1 MKRNLLITLALILMG
16 MMTTISAEEQQLAF
30 PGADGYGK
38 YTTGGRGGKVYYVT
52 RNDDCPDNNLVKGTL
67 RWALRDGDNSPR
79 TVLFET
85 SGTIYLTSALT
96 IKSNTSLLGHTAPGG
111 GVCVAGYP
119 LKINGASNVIVR
131 YMRFRAG
138 DIPNQSLTGLDLE
151 NAQNVIIDHCSI
163 TWSMEECLTAY
174 DTDYTTVQWSII
186 GEGLY
191 NSKNAKG
198 ARAYAMQWGGEHS
211 TMHHTLLTNSHSRS
225 PRFNGVRNKS
235 TNKGDHDYQVDSE
248 FANNVVFNW
257 GLSYGGEFNP
267 EVNNTTWY
275 DANNPGYNRV
285 YMINN
290 FYRAGPCSVKE
301 SAYSFTRPDS
311 PYGQWYLNGN
321 KFEKGGTYSSL
332 WDQDMLETKNN
343 DNFSG
348 ISLAD
353 EYKLA
358 TIPALSGL
366 TYESAEAAFDKVTT
380 QAGCALPRYDEVD
393 ARLLAE
399 AAGTQNP
406 QFVGE
411 TLKEQGQYGIID
423 SPDDIILQNHDT
435 YTVDG
440 VEYTNYPFLGLQEG
454 DKYIVDSD
462 CDGMPDAYEDAKGFN
477 KNNAS
482 DGAATASNGYTN
494 LENYLNGIAD
504 GTLNKAD
511 YETSE
516 VQVPSGEAGNVPAS
530 VTVTFTKGSSGAEG
544 TVPTALT
551 QAYAS
556 TFTMPANNTSLY
568 KAGFTLSGWSSGSKT
583 YSLGASFT
591 GIEDLTLAP
600 AFTPNGENLTDSKD
614 DYTIVWDFTNS
625 KAPKLGSG
633 SGIYVTQAELTTATI
648 DVKLDY
654 NASAITV
661 PASKGAKITV
671 YDGTNETV
679 YDVTD
684 DVTTKTITLTNAADV
699 ETVTV
704 VLPFKAD
711 PTATYHAPVCGEGTS
726 YELLL
731 TPGDDFIRP
740 AWVKVGSYS
749 DAAGYTY
756 DPEKDDKATIV
767 RIKGLRLKA
776 ANSGSVDA
784 FVKGTEKV
792 RLFISGG
799 ASVTNVMNVKVVP
812 NDGSGS
818 QNIQSV
824 GMEKNVPGLIDIE
837 LDKSKSYMIHMAPAS
852 AGMEVGL
859 HAIKLFEST
868 ALPAMGDATIA
879 WPLSGGSLANASVN
893 PDAFAIGTV
902 TKSDA
907 LSSTSGNK
915 FGGTKFYPKTSEISS
930 PSSDQVI
937 TFVATPA
944 NGVTFNLTKLSLDA
958 GKIGTNNPRFKVTI
972 QYGDGEEETLG
983 SGEDPARDTKKN
995 FTYELTKGASTETIT
1010 VRIYPYSVGTS
1021 KGIEIANVSLTGTYE
1036 GTPEINYYT
1045 LTTAANPA
1053 EGGNVGV
1060 NPSSGSI
1067 AEGTTVTLT
1076 ASENSD
1082 YLFTGWT
1089 TESGATYSTDA
1100 TISFTMESDMNLTA
1114 NFKALSEYTDIFK
1127 ENSPYDAEVKNVE
1140 ELKVALKAAAK
1151 RSNLTKRYRIF
1162 LHNATYDL
1170 GTTVKTAIPA
1180 YTSIIGES
1188 MDGTLIVNAPAAST
1202 LTSTNRADVTPTLF
1216 IDQNQ
1221 NEVYIQDVTIRN
1233 AIDWESKTSTGQ
1245 ALAMRQRGKHT
1256 IYKNVALQGIQ
1267 DTYYL
1272 NKGDATAYFETSSI
1286 YGTTDYIYG
1295 DGTAW
1300 FEGCNINHIGNT
1312 GYITAPNTQDNYVG
1326 MVFNNCTVD
1335 APNAEGDFYLG
1346 RPWGDSPAATYL
1358 NTTFNNL
1365 PNSAGWHAMTT
1376 GCKLRFHEYGSKDAE
1391 NNVINLNPRSISA
1404 LSGTIDS
1411 DNPVLT
1417 EAEAA
1422 TYTIASTFEGWTPQT
1437 IAAQLTASAPAISGT
1452 TLSWTAVDGAYCY
1465 AVCKDGAV
1473 IDFTTATSY
1482 VVTDETASYSIRVAN
1497 QMGGLGEASDTATG
1511 VNNVNG
1517 NSNGNI
1523 LSVEKVIEAGRLV
1536 IKKGDKTYTA
1546 AGQQTK

>member
-1 MKRNLLITLALILMG
+1 MKKNLLITLMLMMMSIVTAQADGLI
-16 MMTTISAEEQQLAF
+16 AF

-67 RWALRDGDNSPR
+67 RWALQDGDDTPR
-79 TVLFET
+79 TILFET
-85 SGTIYLTSALT
+85 SGVIYLTSKLST
-96 IKSNTSLLGHTAPGG
+96 KHPNVSILGQTAPGG
-111 GVCVAGYP
+111 GICIAGYNIY
-119 LKINGASNVIVR
+119 INKNNYIVR
-131 YMRFRAG
+131 YLRFRAG
-138 DIPNQSLTGLDLE
+138 DIPNTSMPGLQIE
-151 NAQNVIIDHCSI
+151 NAQNVIVDHCSI
-163 TWSMEECLTAY
+163 TWSMEESLTAY
-174 DTDYTTVQWSII
+174 DTDYTTIQWSII

-211 TMHHTLLTNSHSRS
+211 TMHHTLITNSYNRS
-225 PRFNGVRNKS
+225 PRFNGVRNTS
-235 TNKGDHDYQVDSE
+235 TGHDFQVDSE
-248 FANNVVFNW
+248 FANNVIYNW
-257 GLSYGGEFNP
+257 GQIHGGEYNT
-267 EVNNTTWY
+267 EINNQSWY
-275 DANNPGYNRV
+275 DPANPGYNRV
-285 YMINN
+285 YLINN
-290 FYRAGPCSVKE
+290 YYRAGPCTVSRKDK
-301 SAYSFTRPDS
+301 ATCFTTADY
-311 PYGQWYLNGN
+311 PYGEWYLNGN
-321 KFEKGGTYSSL
+321 KFETGGTFSSQL
-332 WDQDMLETKNN
+332 DQSALAAKNN
-343 DNFSG
+343 DNFDGLEAGSDYRM
-348 ISLAD
+348 S
-353 EYKLA
+353 
-358 TIPALSGL
+358 TIPYALSGL
-366 TYESAEAAFDKVTT
+366 EYESAEQAYNNVIGK
-380 QAGCALPRYDEVD
+380 AGCSLPRYDEVD
-393 ARLLAE
+393 TRLLEE
-399 AAGTQNP
+399 AAGIRNP
-406 QFVGE
+406 EFVGP
-411 TLKEQGQYGIID
+411 TLAAAGTLGIID
-423 SPDDIILQNHDT
+423 SPDDITLQNHDT

-440 VEYTNYPFLGLQEG
+440 VQYTNYPFLGMKSG
-454 DKYIVDSD
+454 DKYIVDTD
-462 CDGMPDAYEDAKGFN
+462 CDGMPDAYEEAKEFN

-530 VTVTFTKGSSGAEG
+530 ITVTFSCSDSNVDGN
-544 TVPTALT
+544 VPAPLV
-551 QAYAS
+551 QSYAS
-556 TFTMPANNTSLY
+556 SFTIPTNTSLY
-568 KAGFTLSGWSSGSKT
+568 KDGYTLTAWKNGSTT
-583 YSLGASFT
+583 YSLGSQFVGTEDCVLTPVFT
-591 GIEDLTLAP
+591 ANSESIYAG
-600 AFTPNGENLTDSKD
+600 KD
-614 DYTIVWDFTNS
+614 DYTITWDFTATN
-625 KAPKLGSG
+625 APKLGTA
-633 SGIYVTQAELTTATI
+633 SGIYVTQAELSTITA
-648 DVKLDY
+648 DAPLWY
-654 NASAITV
+654 NGATITV
-661 PASKGAKITV
+661 PASLGATVKV
-671 YDGTNETV
+671 YDGSTTTT
-679 YDVTD
+679 YKVTEN
-684 DVTTKTITLTNAADV
+684 VTTKDIALTNPSDV
-699 ETVTV
+699 ESVTV

-711 PTATYHAPVCGEGTS
+711 PSATYHTPVCAEGTS
-726 YELLL
+726 YEILL
-731 TPGDDFIRP
+731 TPGDAFTSKPD
-740 AWVKVGSYS
+740 WVKARYS
-749 DAAGYTY
+749 DATRTCY
-756 DPEKDDKATIV
+756 DPDADDKSTTKNLQSCI
-767 RIKGLRLKA
+767 L
-776 ANSGSVDA
+776 
-784 FVKGTEKV
+784 KGTDTSYMDIFVTGTERV
-792 RLFISGG
+792 RLFISGSAT
-799 ASVTNVMNVKVVP
+799 ASNIMTVKVVP

-818 QNIQSV
+818 KTLQNTGIA
-824 GMEKNVPGLIDIE
+824 KNVPGLIDID
-837 LDKSKSYMIHMAPAS
+837 LDKTKSYQ
-852 AGMEVGL
+852 L
-859 HAIKLFEST
+859 HLTAATEATQIAIGAIKLFEST
-868 ALPAMGDATIA
+868 ALPINGKATIA
-879 WPLSGGSLANASVN
+879 WPLSGGSLAISSIN
-893 PDAFAIGTV
+893 PDGYATATA
-902 TKSDA
+902 TMSDELRA
-907 LSSTSGNK
+907 SAGSKTGGAQFVPTTERSAASSA
-915 FGGTKFYPKTSEISS
+915 
-930 PSSDQVI
+930 QVI
-937 TFVATPA
+937 TFVGKPA
-944 NGVTFNLTKLSLDA
+944 KGISINPTKLTLKSA
-958 GKIGTNNPRFKVTI
+958 KIGTDKPKFNITI
-972 QYGDGEEETLG
+972 QYGNGEEKTVATAQDGNKG
-983 SGEDPARDTKKN
+983 SSKDFSYDL
-995 FTYELTKGASTETIT
+995 TYGATTEPIT
-1010 VRIYPYSVGTS
+1010 VRIYPYAVSTN
-1021 KGIEIANVSLTGTYE
+1021 KAIEFAAVALTGTYE

-1045 LTTAANPA
+1045 MTTAANPA

-1188 MDGTLIVNAPAAST
+1188 MDGTLIVNTPAAST

-1286 YGTTDYIYG
+1286 HGTTDYIYG

-1422 TYTIASTFEGWTPQT
+1422 TYTIASTFEGWTPQA

-1523 LSVEKVIEAGRLV
+1523 QSVEKVIEAGRLV
-1536 IKKGDKTYTA
+1536 IKKGNRAYNT
-1546 AGQQTK
+1546 AGQMTK